1 MKEQYEVKR
10 PDGPVDWTVEVPG
23 SKSMTNRALLMA
35 ALSEGEVKLEGVL
48 FSDDSRHFLESLVS
62 LGFTVD
68 INEQEKTVTVLGCG
82 GNIPKKHAV
91 INVGSAGTAARFLT
105 AMLGFSDGKYTI
117 EASEQMKKRPMQELF
132 SLLTG
137 VGAKITYLETEGHL
151 PVQICGRRNPKVGG
165 EHVIAENGNHVLQN
179 DETVQTQADTKQDA
193 GIGQLHENPLQ
204 LSLDISKST
213 QFLSALLLIS
223 PMIPQGLDIH
233 ITSEK
238 TDGSYIRITR
248 KMLADAGVEVKYGG
262 KNYRIDPKAIYQK
275 KHYQIEPDVS
285 AACYFYAA
293 AAITGG
299 RALVKH
305 VHKGNSQGDMK
316 FLDVLTQMGCT
327 VTEKTDGIE
336 VTGPAEGILKGIEI
350 DMNDFSDQALTL
362 AAMAPFCNSDVHITN
377 IGHIRGQEC
386 DRLHAMSEELTKRG
400 ITCTEEPDAITI
412 KPGTPSPGIVST
424 YEDHRVAMSFALLGL
439 KVDGIVIDNP
449 SCCRKTFENYFDL
462 LDQLSCK
469 SR

>member
-10 PDGPVDWTVEVPG
+10 LDRPVDWTVDVPG

-35 ALSEGEVKLEGVL
+35 ALSDGEVKLEGVL

-62 LGFTVD
+62 LGFMVD
-68 INEQEKTVTVLGCG
+68 INESEKAVTVLGCG
-82 GNIPKKHAV
+82 GNIPKKQAV

-105 AMLGFSDGKYTI
+105 AMLGFSDGEYTI

-137 VGAKITYLETEGHL
+137 VGANITYLETEGHL
-151 PVQICGRRNPKVGG
+151 PVKICGRRNPKAGG

-179 DETVQTQADTKQDA
+179 DETDQTQSDTKQDA
-193 GIGQLHENPLQ
+193 GIGQLHETPLQ

-262 KNYRIDPKAIYQK
+262 KNYRIDPKAVYQK

-299 RALVKH
+299 RTLVKH
-305 VHKGNSQGDMK
+305 VHKDNSQGDMK
-316 FLDVLTQMGCT
+316 FLDVLAQMGCT
-327 VTEKTDGIE
+327 VTEKADGIE
-336 VTGPAEGILKGIEI
+336 VTGPAEDTLKGIEI

-362 AAMAPFCNSDVHITN
+362 AAMAPFCKSDVHITH

-412 KPGTPSPGIVST
+412 KPGIPSAGIVST

-462 LDQLSCK
+462 LDQLSGK
-469 SR
+469 DR

>member
-10 PDGPVDWTVEVPG
+10 LDRPVDWTVDVPG
-23 SKSMTNRALLMA
+23 SKSMTNR
-35 ALSEGEVKLEGVL
+35 E
-48 FSDDSRHFLESLVS
+48 
-62 LGFTVD
+62 
-68 INEQEKTVTVLGCG
+68 
-82 GNIPKKHAV
+82 
-91 INVGSAGTAARFLT
+91 
-105 AMLGFSDGKYTI
+105 YTI

-137 VGAKITYLETEGHL
+137 VGANITYLETEGHL
-151 PVQICGRRNPKVGG
+151 PVKICGRRNPKAG
-165 EHVIAENGNHVLQN
+165 
-179 DETVQTQADTKQDA
+179 ADQSKAD
-193 GIGQLHENPLQ
+193 GNPLQ

-262 KNYRIDPKAIYQK
+262 KNYRIDPKAVYQK

-299 RALVKH
+299 RTLVKH
-305 VHKGNSQGDMK
+305 VHKDNSQGDMK
-316 FLDVLTQMGCT
+316 FLDVLAQMGCT
-327 VTEKTDGIE
+327 VTEKADGIE
-336 VTGPAEGILKGIEI
+336 VTGPAEDTLKGIEI

-362 AAMAPFCNSDVHITN
+362 AAMAPFCKSDVHITH

-412 KPGTPSPGIVST
+412 KPGIPSAGIVST

-462 LDQLSCK
+462 LDQLSGK
-469 SR
+469 DR

>member
-1 MKEQYEVKR
+1 MDKQYKVKKL
-10 PDGPVDWTVEVPG
+10 DKPVDWTVEVPG

-35 ALSEGEVKLEGVL
+35 ALSDGEVKLDGVL
-48 FSDDSRHFLESLVS
+48 FSDDSRHFLSSLES

-68 INEQEKTVTVLGCG
+68 INEQEKQVTVLGCG
-82 GNIPKKHAV
+82 GNIPEKQSV

-105 AMLGFSDGKYTI
+105 AMLGFSDGEYTI
-117 EASEQMKKRPMQELF
+117 EASEQMKKRPMEELF
-132 SLLTG
+132 TLLTG
-137 VGAKITYLETEGHL
+137 VGAKITYLEKEGHL
-151 PVQICGRRNPKVGG
+151 PVQICGRRNKKNGTG
-165 EHVIAENGNHVLQN
+165 HVTSEENVDVAQN
-179 DETVQTQADTKQDA
+179 ICDNRSQVDGK
-193 GIGQLHENPLQ
+193 PLQ

-223 PMIPQGLDIH
+223 PMIQQGLDIH

-248 KMLADAGVEVKYGG
+248 KMLLDAGVEVRYDG
-262 KNYRIDPKAIYQK
+262 KNYCVEPKAVYQK

-299 RALVKH
+299 RALVRH
-305 VHKGNSQGDMK
+305 VHKDNSQGDMK
-316 FLDVLTQMGCT
+316 FLDVLTRMGCA

-336 VTGPAEGILKGIEI
+336 VTGPVEGQLKGINI

-362 AAMAPFCNSDVHITN
+362 AAIAPFCNSDVHITH

-386 DRLHAMSEELTKRG
+386 DRLHAMSQELAKCG
-400 ITCTEEPDAITI
+400 ITCFEEPDAITI
-412 KPGTPSPGIVST
+412 QPGTPAPGIIST

-439 KVDGIVIDNP
+439 KTDGIIIDNP

-462 LDQLSCK
+462 LDMLSGR

>member
-10 PDGPVDWTVEVPG
+10 LDRPVDWTVDVPG

-35 ALSEGEVKLEGVL
+35 ALSDGEVKLEGVL

-62 LGFTVD
+62 LGFMVD
-68 INEQEKTVTVLGCG
+68 INESEKAVTVLGCG
-82 GNIPKKHAV
+82 GNIPKKQAV

-105 AMLGFSDGKYTI
+105 AMLGFSDGEYTI

-137 VGAKITYLETEGHL
+137 VGANITYMETEGHL
-151 PVQICGRRNPKVGG
+151 PVKICGRRNPKAG
-165 EHVIAENGNHVLQN
+165 
-179 DETVQTQADTKQDA
+179 ADQSKAD
-193 GIGQLHENPLQ
+193 GNPLQ
-204 LSLDISKST
+204 LPLDISKST

-248 KMLADAGVEVKYGG
+248 KMLADAGVEVKYDG
-262 KNYRIDPKAIYQK
+262 KNYRIDPNAVYQK

-305 VHKGNSQGDMK
+305 VHKDNSQGDMK
-316 FLDVLTQMGCT
+316 FLDVLARMGCT
-327 VTEKTDGIE
+327 VTEKADGIE
-336 VTGPAEGILKGIEI
+336 VTGPAEDTLKGIEI

-362 AAMAPFCNSDVHITN
+362 AAMAPFCKSDVHITH

-412 KPGTPSPGIVST
+412 KPGTPFPGIVST

-469 SR
+469 HM

>member
-1 MKEQYEVKR
+1 
-10 PDGPVDWTVEVPG
+10 
-23 SKSMTNRALLMA
+23 
-35 ALSEGEVKLEGVL
+35 
-48 FSDDSRHFLESLVS
+48 
-62 LGFTVD
+62 
-68 INEQEKTVTVLGCG
+68 
-82 GNIPKKHAV
+82 
-91 INVGSAGTAARFLT
+91 
-105 AMLGFSDGKYTI
+105 MLGFSDGEYTI

-137 VGAKITYLETEGHL
+137 VGANITYMETEGHL
-151 PVQICGRRNPKVGG
+151 PVKICGRRNPKAG
-165 EHVIAENGNHVLQN
+165 
-179 DETVQTQADTKQDA
+179 ADQSKAD
-193 GIGQLHENPLQ
+193 GNPLQ
-204 LSLDISKST
+204 LPLDISKST

-248 KMLADAGVEVKYGG
+248 KMLADAGVEVKYDG
-262 KNYRIDPKAIYQK
+262 KNYRIDPNAVYQK

-305 VHKGNSQGDMK
+305 VHKDNSQGDMK
-316 FLDVLTQMGCT
+316 FLDVLARMGCT
-327 VTEKTDGIE
+327 VTEKADGIE
-336 VTGPAEGILKGIEI
+336 VTGPAEDTLKGIEI

-362 AAMAPFCNSDVHITN
+362 AAIAPFCNSDVHITH

-412 KPGTPSPGIVST
+412 KPGTPFPGIVST

-469 SR
+469 HM

>member
-1 MKEQYEVKR
+1 
-10 PDGPVDWTVEVPG
+10 
-23 SKSMTNRALLMA
+23 
-35 ALSEGEVKLEGVL
+35 
-48 FSDDSRHFLESLVS
+48 
-62 LGFTVD
+62 
-68 INEQEKTVTVLGCG
+68 
-82 GNIPKKHAV
+82 
-91 INVGSAGTAARFLT
+91 
-105 AMLGFSDGKYTI
+105 
-117 EASEQMKKRPMQELF
+117 MQELF

-151 PVQICGRRNPKVGG
+151 PVKICGRRNPKAG
-165 EHVIAENGNHVLQN
+165 
-179 DETVQTQADTKQDA
+179 ADQSKAD
-193 GIGQLHENPLQ
+193 GNPLQ
-204 LSLDISKST
+204 LLLDISKST

-248 KMLADAGVEVKYGG
+248 KMLADAGVEVKYDG
-262 KNYRIDPKAIYQK
+262 KNYRIDPNAVYQK

-305 VHKGNSQGDMK
+305 VHKDNSQGDMK
-316 FLDVLTQMGCT
+316 FLDVLAQMGCT
-327 VTEKTDGIE
+327 VTEKADGIE
-336 VTGPAEGILKGIEI
+336 VTGPAEDTLKGIEI

-362 AAMAPFCNSDVHITN
+362 AAIAPFCNSGVHITH

-412 KPGTPSPGIVST
+412 KPGTPFPGIVST

-462 LDQLSCK
+462 LDQLSGK
-469 SR
+469 DR

>member
-10 PDGPVDWTVEVPG
+10 LDRPVDWTVDVPG

-35 ALSEGEVKLEGVL
+35 ALSDGEVKLEGVL

-62 LGFTVD
+62 LGFMVD
-68 INEQEKTVTVLGCG
+68 INESEKAVTVLGCG
-82 GNIPKKHAV
+82 GNIPKKQAV

-105 AMLGFSDGKYTI
+105 AMLGFSDGEYTI

-137 VGAKITYLETEGHL
+137 VGANITYLETEGHL
-151 PVQICGRRNPKVGG
+151 PVKICGRRNPKAG
-165 EHVIAENGNHVLQN
+165 
-179 DETVQTQADTKQDA
+179 ADQSKADGT
-193 GIGQLHENPLQ
+193 PLQ

-262 KNYRIDPKAIYQK
+262 KNYRIDPKAVYQK

-305 VHKGNSQGDMK
+305 VHKDNSQGDMK
-316 FLDVLTQMGCT
+316 FLDVLAQMGCT
-327 VTEKTDGIE
+327 VTEKADGIE
-336 VTGPAEGILKGIEI
+336 VTGPAEDTLKGIEI
-350 DMNDFSDQALTL
+350 DMN
-362 AAMAPFCNSDVHITN
+362 ITH

-412 KPGTPSPGIVST
+412 KPGIPSAGIVST

-462 LDQLSCK
+462 LDQLSGK
-469 SR
+469 DR

>member
-1 MKEQYEVKR
+1 
-10 PDGPVDWTVEVPG
+10 
-23 SKSMTNRALLMA
+23 
-35 ALSEGEVKLEGVL
+35 
-48 FSDDSRHFLESLVS
+48 
-62 LGFTVD
+62 
-68 INEQEKTVTVLGCG
+68 
-82 GNIPKKHAV
+82 
-91 INVGSAGTAARFLT
+91 
-105 AMLGFSDGKYTI
+105 
-117 EASEQMKKRPMQELF
+117 MQELF

-151 PVQICGRRNPKVGG
+151 PVKICGRRNPKAG
-165 EHVIAENGNHVLQN
+165 
-179 DETVQTQADTKQDA
+179 ADQSKAD
-193 GIGQLHENPLQ
+193 GNPLQ

-248 KMLADAGVEVKYGG
+248 KMLADAGVEVKYDGR
-262 KNYRIDPKAIYQK
+262 NYRIDPKAVYQK

-299 RALVKH
+299 RTLVKH
-305 VHKGNSQGDMK
+305 VHKDNSQGDMK
-316 FLDVLTQMGCT
+316 FLDVLAQMGCT
-327 VTEKTDGIE
+327 VTEKADGIE
-336 VTGPAEGILKGIEI
+336 VTGPAEDTLKGIEI

-362 AAMAPFCNSDVHITN
+362 AAMAPFCKSDVHITH

-412 KPGTPSPGIVST
+412 KPGIPSAGIVTT

-462 LDQLSCK
+462 LDQLSGK
-469 SR
+469 DR

>member
-1 MKEQYEVKR
+1 MEQY
-10 PDGPVDWTVEVPG
+10 PVRKIEKPIDWCVTVPG

-35 ALSEGEVKLEGVL
+35 ALSDGTVTLDGVL
-48 FSDDSRHFLESLVS
+48 FSDDSRHFISSLTA
-62 LGFTVD
+62 LGFDVLV
-68 INEQEKTVTVLGCG
+68 EEEKRRVTVKGEG
-82 GNIPKKHAV
+82 GTIPKKEAE
-91 INVGSAGTAARFLT
+91 IDVGSAGTAARFLT
-105 AMLGFSDGKYTI
+105 AMLGMSDGSYVI
-117 EASEQMKKRPMQELF
+117 QASGQMKKRPMQELF

-151 PVQICGRRNPKVGG
+151 PVKICGRRNPK
-165 EHVIAENGNHVLQN
+165 
-179 DETVQTQADTKQDA
+179 ADTDQTKAD
-193 GIGQLHENPLQ
+193 GTPLQ

-248 KMLADAGVEVKYGG
+248 KMLADAGVEVKYDG
-262 KNYRIDPKAIYQK
+262 KNYRIDPNAVYQK

-327 VTEKTDGIE
+327 VTEKTGGIE
-336 VTGPAEGILKGIEI
+336 VTGPAEGALKGIEI

-362 AAMAPFCNSDVHITN
+362 AAMAPFCNSDVHITH

-412 KPGTPSPGIVST
+412 KPGTPFPGIVST

-462 LDQLSCK
+462 LDQLSGK
-469 SR
+469 DR

>member
-10 PDGPVDWTVEVPG
+10 LDRPVDWTVDVPG

-35 ALSEGEVKLEGVL
+35 ALSDGEVKLEGVL

-62 LGFTVD
+62 LGFMVD
-68 INEQEKTVTVLGCG
+68 INESEKAVTVLGCG
-82 GNIPKKHAV
+82 GNIPKKQAV

-105 AMLGFSDGKYTI
+105 AMLGFSDGEYTI

-137 VGAKITYLETEGHL
+137 VGANITYLETEGRL
-151 PVQICGRRNPKVGG
+151 PVKICGRRNPKAG
-165 EHVIAENGNHVLQN
+165 
-179 DETVQTQADTKQDA
+179 ADQSKAD
-193 GIGQLHENPLQ
+193 GNPLQ

-262 KNYRIDPKAIYQK
+262 KNYRIDPKAVYQK

-305 VHKGNSQGDMK
+305 VHKDNSQGDMK
-316 FLDVLTQMGCT
+316 FLDVLAQMGCT
-327 VTEKTDGIE
+327 VTEKADGIE
-336 VTGPAEGILKGIEI
+336 VTGPAEDTLKGIEI

-362 AAMAPFCNSDVHITN
+362 AAMAPFCKSDVHITH

-412 KPGTPSPGIVST
+412 KPGIPSAGIVST

-449 SCCRKTFENYFDL
+449 SCCSKTFENYFDL
-462 LDQLSCK
+462 LDQLSGK
-469 SR
+469 DR